1 MKIKSQSF
9 FVVFLNVALLFA
21 FGFFRYVSAQ
31 SSPNAPRAF
40 ALTNARI
47 VTGVGADI
55 ERGTVIVRDG
65 LIVAVGAGNVQVPVD
80 VRVIDANGLTIYPGI
95 FDASASTGI
104 PAPRP
109 SQPAAG
115 GAAGGQQNIALL
127 LQQQQTQQQ
136 SQSNSAY
143 PAGLQPDIAATDLI
157 RTSDS
162 SIETAR
168 NSGFTTVLVVPR
180 ERIFQ
185 GQSALI
191 NLSGETAAEAIVR
204 APVALHIQLVPLQ
217 TGQFPNSLMGSFAA
231 VRQMFLDAQQLQEA
245 QRNYERNP
253 RGSRRP
259 DSNKS
264 LEALFPYL
272 SRQTASQNQ
281 SQAPVV
287 FQANTEREIARVLN
301 FAREF
306 NLKAIIAGG
315 TESGGFAEQ
324 LKAQNIPVLLSLNF
338 PRRTASSSPEAD
350 PENVSVLRA
359 RAEAP
364 KTAARLAAAGVRFAF
379 QSGGMANYTDFWTN
393 AGRAVQ
399 AGLAKPAA
407 IRAMTLSS
415 AEIFGVADRMGS
427 VEPGKIANLTVVRGD
442 ILDRSRQVTHVFVD
456 GRMYEIPAGSPTSTA
471 GGAAAGAAAQAIAG
485 KWNLTMQ
492 LGGQTVQAT
501 LTLTQQ
507 RNELGGQF
515 ESSLGNAPV
524 TQGEFTAEGF
534 RFVVKLTVGEQVDA
548 IFAGR
553 INGNQMS
560 GTVTTPQGTA
570 SFTGTKT
577 P

>member
-1 MKIKSQSF
+1 MKIRLSSF
-9 FVVFLNVALLFA
+9 FVVFLNAALLFA
-21 FGFFRYVSAQ
+21 FGFLRPASAQ

-65 LIVAVGAGNVQVPVD
+65 LIVAVGAGNLQVPVD
-80 VRVIDANGLTIYPGI
+80 VRVIDASGLTIYPGI
-95 FDASASTGI
+95 VDASAVTGI

-109 SQPAAG
+109 PQQPAG
-115 GAAGGQQNIALL
+115 GGGGQNIAALL
-127 LQQQQTQQQ
+127 LQQQQAQQ
-136 SQSNSAY
+136 SQSNSTY
-143 PAGLQPDIAATDLI
+143 PAGLQPEISAVDLI
-157 RTSDS
+157 RTSEA

-185 GQSALI
+185 GQSALV
-191 NLSGETAAEAIVR
+191 NLSGETPAEAIVR

-253 RGSRRP
+253 RGTRRP

-272 SRQTASQNQ
+272 SRQPSA
-281 SQAPVV
+281 QAPVV
-287 FQANTEREIARVLN
+287 FQANSEREIARVLN

-315 TESGGFAEQ
+315 TESARFVEQ

-338 PRRTASSSPEAD
+338 PRRTASASPEAD
-350 PENVSVLRA
+350 PENLNVLRA
-359 RAEAP
+359 RVDAP
-364 KTAARLAAAGVRFAF
+364 KTAGRLAAAGVRFAF
-379 QSGGMANYTDFWTN
+379 QSGGMANYSDFWSN
-393 AGRAVQ
+393 AGKTVQ
-399 AGLAKPAA
+399 AGLPKPAA

-415 AEIFGVADRMGS
+415 AEIFGVSDRMGS
-427 VEPGKIANLTVVRGD
+427 IEPGKIANLTVVRGD
-442 ILDRSRQVTHVFVD
+442 IFDRSRAVTHVFVD

-471 GGAAAGAAAQAIAG
+471 GGAASGAAAQAITG

-501 LTLTQQ
+501 LTLTPQ
-507 RNELGGQF
+507 RNQLTGQF
-515 ESSLGNAPV
+515 ESSLGNAPLS
-524 TQGEFTAEGF
+524 QGEITAEGF
-534 RFVVKLTVGEQVDA
+534 RFVVKLTVGEMVDA

-553 INGNQMS
+553 VTGDQMS
-560 GTVTTPQGTA
+560 GTVTTPQGTS